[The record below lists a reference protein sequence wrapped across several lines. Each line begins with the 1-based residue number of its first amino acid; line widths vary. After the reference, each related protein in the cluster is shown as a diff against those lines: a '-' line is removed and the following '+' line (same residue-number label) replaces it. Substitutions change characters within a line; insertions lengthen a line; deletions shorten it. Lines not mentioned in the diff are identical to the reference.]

1 MADILNL
8 EVSTPQGPSGLL
20 SNEGGA
26 HLFGYAG
33 VPAAAAVSL
42 TMPVRAAQYVY
53 PALHPIFQMNLPEGF
68 MLEQLRHRLAKTM
81 VLDPLVLVALAGGQA
96 PIGRVHVHSPTLQV
110 PLAKSGKRKAPAG
123 ERLSEILAWD
133 GAQDLFEDLVDKYIL
148 RAGVSG
154 VQPKVLVP
162 EAIGRGGSKAT
173 AVTHELIVKSG
184 REQFPGLA
192 ANEFICMTIA
202 KEAGLPVPEFHLS
215 RNRQLFVMR
224 RFDRTPEGAALGFE
238 DMAVL
243 TGRGADK
250 KYQGSYAEIAK
261 AVRLFVSPQHVMES
275 LHVLFDAVALSCILG
290 NGDAHLKN
298 FGVLYS
304 DPAQDDC
311 RLAPIF
317 DVVNTTAYIPEDVLA
332 LELGG
337 SKVFFASR
345 QHLLGFAKLCDVA
358 DPRTRIEELLHAVQ
372 RTLKRELE
380 VAETIP
386 AVVQAIRH
394 GAGQFEKTFLHS
406 RPA

>member
-1 MADILNL
+1 MPDVLNL
-8 EVSTPQGPSGLL
+8 EVATPQGQSGIL
-20 SNEGGA
+20 SHEGTA
-26 HLFGYAG
+26 YLFGYAN
-33 VPAAAAVSL
+33 VAAAAAVSL
-42 TMPVRAAQYVY
+42 TMPVRAAQYTY

-68 MLEQLRHRLAKTM
+68 MLEQLRHRLAKLM
-81 VLDPLVLVALAGGQA
+81 VLDPMVLLALAGGQA
-96 PIGRVHVHSPTLQV
+96 PIGRVHVHSPTLQL
-110 PLAKSGKRKAPAG
+110 PTARPGKRKAPTG

-133 GAQDLFEDLVDKYIL
+133 GAQDLFEDLIDKYIL

-162 EAIGRGGSKAT
+162 EVAGRGASKAT

-192 ANEFICMTIA
+192 ANEFICMSIA

-250 KYQGSYAEIAK
+250 KYQGSYADIAK
-261 AVRLFVSPQHVMES
+261 AVRLFVSPQNVMES
-275 LHVLFDAVALSCILG
+275 LHVLFDAVALSCIVG

-304 DPAQDDC
+304 DPTTEDC

-317 DVVNTTAYIPEDVLA
+317 DIVNTTAYIPEDVLA

-345 QHLLGFAKLCDVA
+345 LHLLGFAKLCDVA
-358 DPRTRIEELLHAVQ
+358 DPRARIEVLLHATEKV
-372 RTLKRELE
+372 LKRELE
-380 VAETIP
+380 VTQSMP
-386 AVVQAIRH
+386 AVVEAIRD
-394 GAGQFEKTFLHS
+394 GAAQFEKTFLG
-406 RPA
+406 RRTA